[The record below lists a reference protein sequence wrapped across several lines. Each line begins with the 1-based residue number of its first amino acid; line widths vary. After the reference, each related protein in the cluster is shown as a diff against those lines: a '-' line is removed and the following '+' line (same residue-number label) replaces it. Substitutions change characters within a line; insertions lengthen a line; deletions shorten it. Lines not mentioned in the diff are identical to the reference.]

1 MHRNKVLVFLATII
15 ARFLPKK
22 APVYNRLKDDD
33 CISILSWLE
42 DWEPEEV
49 YKTAYKQSHID
60 YIQTWEEW
68 SKDMLPLPLVVRME
82 LQRAIRIHEERGHLL
97 PLRAF
102 AWVYESFAWV
112 GKSAMWIF
120 LIFVAYYWFFA

>member
-1 MHRNKVLVFLATII
+1 MPPPDNDPMELKFSDPLFSNK
-15 ARFLPKK
+15 
-22 APVYNRLKDDD
+22 
-33 CISILSWLE
+33 S
-42 DWEPEEV
+42 
-49 YKTAYKQSHID
+49 
-60 YIQTWEEW
+60 
-68 SKDMLPLPLVVRME
+68 MLPLPLVVRME